1 MSSMD
6 PIVPKDI
13 PLPLPAPFWLLV
25 VLLWVSFLL
34 HILFVNLMVGG
45 SLWVLVTEIIGL
57 RRPDW
62 DRISRAIA
70 KTITVNKS
78 IAVVLGVAPLLTISV
93 LYTVQ
98 FYAANT
104 LTGHAWMMVIP
115 LVILAFLFTYAHKYS
130 WDLLGQNKALHI
142 GLSLIANLLFLTI
155 PLIFLTNINLMLY
168 PEAWSSVKSFL
179 DALFLPNV
187 LPRYVHFLT
196 ASVAVMGLFLV
207 FYLGNAKRFDSLGI
221 QDLSRETSIRRFYE
235 VTLAA
240 TAAQLAVGLIVFLT
254 LPAHVISGTLVAIL
268 TAVLLLAALVMR
280 LLWSE
285 IRDEQPG
292 RRFWPVVVTL
302 ALTVGLMGW
311 ARHDV
316 RETAVIPH
324 RLLVAQKTSK
334 YQAEVLK
341 ARSYVS
347 MPGGLG
353 GGVLSPGARVFS
365 QRCASC
371 HSFEK
376 KLVGPPLNEV
386 ISVYAANQATL
397 MQWIAKPGRK
407 RQDYPVMPPQD
418 LTQEELDQVAR
429 YVLGQ

>member
-1 MSSMD
+1 MD

-25 VLLWVSFLL
+25 VLLWASFLL

-45 SLWVLVTEIIGL
+45 SLFVLVSEIIGL

-62 DRISRAIA
+62 DRISHAIA
-70 KTITVNKS
+70 KTITVSKS

-98 FYAANT
+98 FYAANI

-130 WDLLGQNKALHI
+130 WELLRENKAMHI
-142 GLSLIANLLFLTI
+142 GLSLVANLLFLTI

-168 PEAWSSVKSFL
+168 PEKWSSVTSFL

-196 ASVAVMGLFLV
+196 ASLAVTGLFLV
-207 FYLGNAKRFDSLGI
+207 FYLGNEKRFGI
-221 QDLSRETSIRRFYE
+221 LETQDLTRATAIRRFYE

-254 LPAHVISGTLVAIL
+254 LPAHVISGTLIAVL
-268 TAVLLLAALVMR
+268 TAVLVTAGVAIR
-280 LLWSE
+280 LLWFE
-285 IRDEQPG
+285 IRDERPG

-302 ALTVGLMGW
+302 SITVGLMAWG
-311 ARHDV
+311 RHDV
-316 RETAVIPH
+316 RETAVVPH
-324 RLLVAQKTSK
+324 RLLVAQKTAQ
-334 YQAEVLK
+334 YQAEVLR
-341 ARSYVS
+341 ARSYIS
-347 MPGGLG
+347 LPGGLG
-353 GGVLSPGARVFS
+353 GGVLSAGARLFG
-365 QRCASC
+365 QRCAGC
-371 HSFEK
+371 HSFDR

-386 ISVYAANQATL
+386 ISVYAANPAAL

-418 LTQEELDQVAR
+418 LTREELDQVAK
-429 YVLGQ
+429 YVLEQ

>member
-25 VLLWVSFLL
+25 FLLWFLFLL

-45 SLWVLVTEIIGL
+45 SLFVLISEMIGL
-57 RRPDW
+57 RKPGW
-62 DRISRAIA
+62 DKISHAIA
-70 KTITVNKS
+70 QTITVNKS
-78 IAVVLGVAPLLTISV
+78 LAVVLGVAPLLTISV

-130 WDLLGQNKALHI
+130 WDRLGQSKALHI
-142 GLSLIANLLFLTI
+142 GLALVSSLLFLAI

-168 PEAWSSVKSFL
+168 PERWSSVTSFF

-187 LPRYVHFLT
+187 LPRYLHFLT
-196 ASVAVMGLFLV
+196 ASLALTGLFLV
-207 FYLGNAKRFDSLGI
+207 FYLGNEKRFNALGI
-221 QDLSRETSIRRFYE
+221 EDVTRETAIRRFYE

-240 TAAQLAVGLIVFLT
+240 TAAQFAVGLIVFFT
-254 LPAHVISGTLVAIL
+254 LPAHVISFSLIAIL
-268 TAVLLLAALVMR
+268 TLVLVLAGFAVW
-280 LLWSE
+280 LLWQE
-285 IRDEQPG
+285 IGDQKPG
-292 RRFWPVVVTL
+292 KRFWPVVAT
-302 ALTVGLMGW
+302 LTVTVGFMAW

-324 RLLVAQKTSK
+324 RQLVMQKTMQ

-341 ARSYVS
+341 AHSFIS
-347 MPGGLG
+347 LPGGLG
-353 GGVLSPGARVFS
+353 GSALSPGARVFS

-371 HSFEK
+371 HSFDK

-386 ISVYAANQATL
+386 ISTYASNPKAL
-397 MQWIAKPGRK
+397 MEWIARPGRR
-407 RQDYPVMPPQD
+407 RQDYPAMPPQE
-418 LTQEELDQVAR
+418 LTPEELDQVAK